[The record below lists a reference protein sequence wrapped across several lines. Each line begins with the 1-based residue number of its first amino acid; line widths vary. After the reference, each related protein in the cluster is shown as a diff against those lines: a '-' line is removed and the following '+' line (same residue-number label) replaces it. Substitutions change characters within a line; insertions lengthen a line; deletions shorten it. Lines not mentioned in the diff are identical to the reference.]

1 MIIFET
7 ERLIIREFTEA
18 DADNYYQLN
27 SDEAVMRYIR
37 PVRTREECDKL
48 FNETV
53 LQGFEER
60 YKGIW
65 AIHEKVGGKFI
76 GCFVIMPIPDDVE
89 KTQLGYSFFPE
100 HWGKGYATELTKEGL
115 NYFRNRTPLTEIY
128 GVTEAPHLAS
138 QKVLLKN
145 GFQLSGKKQ
154 EGEKELL
161 VFVVKRNGSAN

>member
-1 MIIFET
+1 
-7 ERLIIREFTEA
+7 
-18 DADNYYQLN
+18 
-27 SDEAVMRYIR
+27 VMRYIR
-37 PVRTREECDKL
+37 PARTREEADKV

-53 LQGFEER
+53 LKGFAEN

-65 AIHEKVGGKFI
+65 AVNEKAGGKLI

-100 HWGKGYATELTKEGL
+100 YWGKGFATEVTKAGL
-115 NYFRNRTPLTEIY
+115 DYFRDQTPLTEIY
-128 GVTEAPHLAS
+128 AVTETPHIAS

-145 GFQLSGKKQ
+145 GFQYIDKKM

-161 VFVVKRNGSAN
+161 IFIVKKN